1 MDEQK
6 REELEQETRTAGP
19 APEPAQPVQR
29 YAAPEIDD
37 DDEDDAPTEWVPSRF
52 EKKIHAIPDRTWDLY
67 QIAGGVVIGA
77 FTVAALF
84 LGGSGLNVPFLVA
97 IVLALF
103 VPNWLED
110 RGRRKLTKGRM
121 AMVIV
126 IGIGLVA
133 LVLYTGITRGWNF
146 RQKKEE
152 AETAAR
158 LASMWLSL

>member
-1 MDEQK
+1 MDEQN
-6 REELEQETRTAGP
+6 REELEQETRTA
-19 APEPAQPVQR
+19 EPATEPEAR

-37 DDEDDAPTEWVPSRF
+37 DDDDDAPTEWVPSRF

-67 QIAGGVVIGA
+67 QIAGGALIGA

-84 LGGSGLNVPFLVA
+84 LGGAGINVLFLIA

-110 RGRRKLTKGRM
+110 RGRRKLTKGRIT
-121 AMVIV
+121 MVIV

-133 LVLYTGITRGWNF
+133 LVLYTGIPHGWNF

-152 AETAAR
+152 AEAAAR
-158 LASMWLSL
+158 MVSSWIRV